1 MNGED
6 FVILPASMIVEF
18 DAVTLLSL
26 HSEHLCI
33 ETVDL

>member
-26 HSEHLCI
+26 HSSISVLK
-33 ETVDL
+33 L